1 MKLTIVLLLSLFVFA
16 GCRREDWREY
26 SFELPPQVEFN
37 ALQRELKALD
47 RETPPFV
54 RLEQGTVFV
63 CYNSMHLAPRNLTY
77 VRDTLVKQTEE

>member
-1 MKLTIVLLLSLFVFA
+1 MKLTIVLLLSLFVLA

-26 SFELPPQVEFN
+26 SFALPPQVEFN

-63 CYNSMHLAPRNLTY
+63 RYNSMHLAPRNLTY